1 MCINVYLFLSLHNLT
16 FWFTVSWF
24 GKSLSYMRTTGS
36 NFKIG
41 SHSSAI
47 LDCSHWSLLKR
58 KFTSDANVTAQK
70 VKFSIN
76 DFFSKCD
83 QIFRKLRIW
92 SCLLK
97 KSWIANFIFLS
108 SACLTLVLPLL
119 DGSKFFELL
128 VQHYH
133 GDTDLLLVVT
143 MKAEHLILWPFLRLA
158 VDHWNFF
165 VHVLS
170 NLMQVFNAGLHVIE
184 NLHNIHSAVLQFYG
198 AFSNWMKESLQRYD
212 ASYILNVA

>member
-1 MCINVYLFLSLHNLT
+1 M
-16 FWFTVSWF
+16 
-24 GKSLSYMRTTGS
+24 
-36 NFKIG
+36 
-41 SHSSAI
+41 
-47 LDCSHWSLLKR
+47 
-58 KFTSDANVTAQK
+58 
-70 VKFSIN
+70 
-76 DFFSKCD
+76 
-83 QIFRKLRIW
+83 
-92 SCLLK
+92 
-97 KSWIANFIFLS
+97 ANFIFLS

-119 DGSKFFELL
+119 DGSKVFELL

-158 VDHWNFF
+158 VDHLNFF